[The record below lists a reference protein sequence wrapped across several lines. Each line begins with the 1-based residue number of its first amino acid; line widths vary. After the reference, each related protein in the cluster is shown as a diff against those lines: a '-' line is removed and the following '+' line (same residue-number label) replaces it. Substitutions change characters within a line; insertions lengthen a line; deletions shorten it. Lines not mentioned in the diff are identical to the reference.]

1 MTYEPE
7 LGMLLSGATYSSIE
21 TPSYVT
27 AGFQILDAL
36 YAELREGG
44 DNLHSRTSNHGGERI
59 VTDTFEMGPY
69 CWCDGEREGHQDR
82 CPPNF
87 IHHQSGFQANWY
99 KHSERGATCNVAP
112 SVLQWAAVLRQC
124 IDALLE
130 LPQPYRVLIT
140 GSRDFGADLRLPGS
154 KSRFREDWASAAS
167 PQRDAMVAALRSAR
181 ERAGNRPMLVIHGA
195 ASGADKLS
203 GLLAERAGV
212 STEEWPALWRRED
225 GSTRG
230 GYDRAEALRVRAVYS
245 PPGQPFNRA
254 AGPER
259 NTAMVNAGADECL
272 AFKAIGAGNRGTQH
286 CIDEA
291 AAAGIPVTVT
301 EA

>member
-1 MTYEPE
+1 MSYEPE
-7 LGMLLSGATYSSIE
+7 IGQLVNGSTFTSIE

-27 AGFQILDAL
+27 AGFQLLDAL

-44 DNLHSRTSNHGGERI
+44 SDPYARTSNHGGERI
-59 VTDTFEMGPY
+59 VTETFEMGAY
-69 CWCDGEREGHQDR
+69 CWCDGERQGHENG

-87 IHHQSGFQANWY
+87 VHHSSGFRADWY

-112 SVLQWAAVLRQC
+112 SALQWAAILREC
-124 IDALLE
+124 IDALLS
-130 LPQPYRVLIT
+130 LPRPYVVLIT
-140 GSRDFGADLRLPGS
+140 GSRDFGADLRQPGS
-154 KSRFREDWASAAS
+154 KTKFRPDWASVPS
-167 PQRDAMVAALRSAR
+167 PQRDAMVAALRGAR
-181 ERAGNRPMLVIHGA
+181 QRAGGRPLVIRHGA
-195 ASGADKLS
+195 AAGADSLA
-203 GLLAERAGV
+203 GLLAARSGTP
-212 STEEWPALWRRED
+212 TEEWPALWRRED

-259 NTAMVNAGADECL
+259 NQAMVDAGADECL
-272 AFKAIGAGNRGTQH
+272 AFKALGAGNRGTQH
-286 CIDEA
+286 CIDA
-291 AAAGIPVTVT
+291 ATAAGIPVTVT